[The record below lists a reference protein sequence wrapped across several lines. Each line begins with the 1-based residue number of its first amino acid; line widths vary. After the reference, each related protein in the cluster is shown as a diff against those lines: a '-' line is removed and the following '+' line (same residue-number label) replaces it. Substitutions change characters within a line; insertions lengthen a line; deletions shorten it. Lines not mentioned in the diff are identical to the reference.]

1 MKAAEAMIAWTP
13 DREPFL
19 NDPTRGQVRI
29 GALLQRD
36 EADWARP
43 FAKSGGAA
51 YTARRDLEGWEQIA
65 NVFIDF
71 QAIVVE
77 DGIDPKLAHAEFLK
91 IDEYKETL
99 ANPPL
104 LEAFYED

>member
-36 EADWARP
+36 EADWSRP
-43 FAKSGGAA
+43 FAKTGGAA
-51 YTARRDLEGWEQIA
+51 YVARQEIDGWEQIA

-71 QAIVVE
+71 QNLVVDE
-77 DGIDPKLAHAEFLK
+77 GIDAKVAHAEFLK
-91 IDEYKETL
+91 IDEYKHTL
-99 ANPPL
+99 TNPPL
-104 LEAFYED
+104 LETFSEG